1 MAYCAAVLA
10 PLSSSLLLAPC
21 TLLSRCFNSQC
32 RHAHAVEGEAA
43 APASLQPCQI
53 DLMWNPAS
61 SSVCPLVPFFTSSL
75 SSPYLLSF
83 TNMLKN
89 KQPTAVSIRATMQQ
103 QHLASARN
111 RRLAQ
116 QMENRPSV
124 QAALSHKQ
132 VRSTRRWPTDVTA
145 GGCWRPTVHSVT
157 TL

>member
-1 MAYCAAVLA
+1 
-10 PLSSSLLLAPC
+10 
-21 TLLSRCFNSQC
+21 
-32 RHAHAVEGEAA
+32 
-43 APASLQPCQI
+43 
-53 DLMWNPAS
+53 MWNPAS

-132 VRSTRRWPTDVTA
+132 VSTTRRPTDSVTV
-145 GGCWRPTVHSVT
+145 GGRWRATVHSVT
-157 TL
+157 NTLKGFLIYFFLFPLNHSNNNPQLVFLVTVGDFNCSSKTH